1 MSSAEPSTPTLTAA
15 TMAPASFALVAFVTA
30 DAVRTAALHAPAELK
45 QPLKT
50 AHVRC
55 VRARWR
61 HARGSALRIGAA
73 HARCRDLPVRGG
85 EDQSQ
90 RGIARTARG
99 GKEHCLLFG
108 RHIAPCV
115 TYDDAHLANVR
126 PDAVVAQAPSVEI
139 TVRVGHHDA
148 SQAAAPT
155 DPLSVLARLHQKR
168 IDSLI
173 MLAMELTV
181 VKATKV
187 VHIVQGY
194 NHVL

>member
-1 MSSAEPSTPTLTAA
+1 
-15 TMAPASFALVAFVTA
+15 
-30 DAVRTAALHAPAELK
+30 
-45 QPLKT
+45 
-50 AHVRC
+50 
-55 VRARWR
+55 
-61 HARGSALRIGAA
+61 
-73 HARCRDLPVRGG
+73 
-85 EDQSQ
+85 
-90 RGIARTARG
+90 
-99 GKEHCLLFG
+99 
-108 RHIAPCV
+108 
-115 TYDDAHLANVR
+115 
-126 PDAVVAQAPSVEI
+126 VAQAPSVEI
-139 TVRVGHHDA
+139 TVGVGHHDA